1 MNTGIACFLSFVVA
15 RGKKYKV
22 TKVNGRLLGVRG
34 GMEGKEKREGE

>member
-22 TKVNGRLLGVRG
+22 MKVNGRLLGVGGGMKGKGKRG
-34 GMEGKEKREGE
+34 GE